1 MTFVQVLVNGVV
13 LGAFFALMAVGL
25 TLIFGVLRVINFTH
39 GVMFML
45 GAYGTW
51 YATEQGVPYLVAVLV
66 SALTV
71 AAFSALVELLV
82 LRRFRGMLI
91 EGAVVAIALAVLIQN
106 LANEVIPLSPKSV
119 DTPFPGTVSMHGVVL
134 GWHRIFLFG
143 MACVLIF
150 GLALFVRRSRTGRA
164 MRALQQNPYAA
175 ELQGIRADFVAPAV
189 FAIGGGLA
197 ALAGGLIAPVQQLLP
212 GIGDAPLLASFV
224 VVVLGGLGSIGGTL
238 VAAMMIGLTQSAAT
252 TYWTGPA
259 AVALSF
265 LLAIAV
271 LVVRPKGL
279 FGNE

>member
-1 MTFVQVLVNGVV
+1 
-13 LGAFFALMAVGL
+13 
-25 TLIFGVLRVINFTH
+25 
-39 GVMFML
+39 
-45 GAYGTW
+45 
-51 YATEQGVPYLVAVLV
+51 
-66 SALTV
+66 
-71 AAFSALVELLV
+71 
-82 LRRFRGMLI
+82 
-91 EGAVVAIALAVLIQN
+91 
-106 LANEVIPLSPKSV
+106 
-119 DTPFPGTVSMHGVVL
+119 
-134 GWHRIFLFG
+134 
-143 MACVLIF
+143 
-150 GLALFVRRSRTGRA
+150 

>member
-106 LANEVIPLSPKSV
+106 LANEIIPLSPKSV

-238 VAAMMIGLTQSAAT
+238 VAAMMIGLKQSAAT